1 MSTQSPTRVH
11 EFMCTQ
17 NLLFEIFNLFRE
29 LKKLRKIFMDN
40 LKLSVMVDQVQL
52 QSYVKKSSRG
62 QG

>member
-1 MSTQSPTRVH
+1 MW
-11 EFMCTQ
+11 TQ
-17 NLLFEIFNLFRE
+17 NLLFEIFNLLRE

-52 QSYVKKSSRG
+52 QPYVKKGSRG

>member
-11 EFMCTQ
+11 EFMWTQ
-17 NLLFEIFNLFRE
+17 NLLFEIFNLLRE

-52 QSYVKKSSRG
+52 QPYVKKGSRG